1 MTATSAGIRAVIGH
15 PIQHD
20 AAAVIERLGGDASD
34 FAARQ
39 LTAKIAN
46 DADLVITM
54 TKAHRDAVLEL
65 APRRLR
71 KTFILSEAS
80 LLASHAETIE
90 QLADLRPQLTGSS
103 APDVPDPIGQSPA
116 VFAAIGSQIADLLT
130 PLLDLCRRTAEDNS
144 S

>member
-1 MTATSAGIRAVIGH
+1 MTESGAGIRAVIGH
-15 PIQHD
+15 PIQHE

-71 KTFILSEAS
+71 KTFILSAAS
-80 LLASHAETIE
+80 LLASHSGAETTE
-90 QLADLRPQLTGSS
+90 QLADS
-103 APDVPDPIGQSPA
+103 DPS
-116 VFAAIGSQIADLLT
+116 
-130 PLLDLCRRTAEDNS
+130 
-144 S
+144 